1 MRYKIAECV
10 TEYEPHYEMLRRKME
25 PYRTAGEGEPDIRLT
40 LTKQFCEDVAL
51 CGGAGAFLMPLAIR
65 NHADVF
71 ITGEIKYHDYF
82 GHDTDI
88 LLAEIGHYESEQ

>member
-40 LTKQFCEDVAL
+40 LTKQFCEEKQKEQPHLTEAQCEYIFAGSEFYKKFISEGGIMVHASAVEVAAT
-51 CGGAGAFLMPLAIR
+51 CPAAA
-65 NHADVF
+65 A
-71 ITGEIKYHDYF
+71 
-82 GHDTDI
+82 
-88 LLAEIGHYESEQ
+88 SS

>member
-40 LTKQFCEDVAL
+40 LTKQFCEEKQRSSHISRKHNVSIFLQAL
-51 CGGAGAFLMPLAIR
+51 SFTKI
-65 NHADVF
+65 
-71 ITGEIKYHDYF
+71 YF
-82 GHDTDI
+82 GRW
-88 LLAEIGHYESEQ
+88 HYGARLSG

>member
-40 LTKQFCEDVAL
+40 LTKQFCE
-51 CGGAGAFLMPLAIR
+51 
-65 NHADVF
+65 
-71 ITGEIKYHDYF
+71 EK
-82 GHDTDI
+82 
-88 LLAEIGHYESEQ
+88 HYRKL